1 MKEIGAEAKVKKPFV
16 DRFLDGVERACNKLP
31 PPSILFVWL
40 FVGVAVLSAVL
51 SWCGV
56 HSVNPATGKEIVVNN
71 LFTKDGLQWFLSNLV
86 VNFTSFAPLGLV
98 VVLSIGIGLCEDSGL
113 ITTLLHS
120 GLRKVPAGLVAY
132 AVSFIAVCSNI
143 ASDTAI
149 IVLPPLA
156 AVLYV
161 SIGKNPIVGMI
172 TAYAGAQAGFTA
184 NVMIAGTDAT
194 LAGIT
199 NSAITGFLSESTIT
213 AGVTDNWYFMIA
225 STFICTFVIA
235 LISEKIVAPRFGTY
249 TGKIEETQV
258 VVGATEQKGL
268 RATGIAAS
276 LFIALVLISF
286 FTGVTAAEDGA
297 FVGSPLLKNI
307 TAVLFLF
314 FATVGLTYGFATK
327 KFSNAKDVNASM
339 IKACSTLASFILFCF
354 ICGQFNGLFKWS
366 NLGTLL
372 AIGGANFLQGIGF
385 TGMGMCVV
393 FILISALVN
402 IIVYSGSAKWAIFAP
417 VFVPMFMLL
426 GYHPSFAQ
434 LLYRIGDSPV
444 DCLTPMCPY
453 IWILLETARTK
464 YDSKLNIGTIV
475 SSMVP
480 IAVVLQIVWI
490 VFLLIWMRLDLPI
503 GPGVNIT
510 LPPGIA
516 G

>member
-1 MKEIGAEAKVKKPFV
+1 MKI
-16 DRFLDGVERACNKLP
+16 D
-31 PPSILFVWL
+31 S
-40 FVGVAVLSAVL
+40 
-51 SWCGV
+51 
-56 HSVNPATGKEIVVNN
+56 
-71 LFTKDGLQWFLSNLV
+71 LQWFLGNLIT
-86 VNFTSFAPLGLV
+86 NFTSFAPLGLV
-98 VVLSIGIGLCEDSGL
+98 VALSIGIGICENSGL

-120 GLRKVPAGLVAY
+120 SLRKVPASLVAY

-156 AVLYV
+156 AVLYM

-172 TAYAGAQAGFTA
+172 NAYAGAQAGFTA
-184 NVMIAGTDAT
+184 NIMIAGTDAT

-199 NSAITGFLSESTIT
+199 NSAIAGFLPDSVIT
-213 AGVTDNWYFMIA
+213 ADITGNWYFMIA
-225 STFICTFVIA
+225 STFMCTFVIA
-235 LISEKIVAPRFGTY
+235 LLCEKVVAPRFGIY
-249 TGKIEETQV
+249 KGNNEEMHV
-258 VVGATEQKGL
+258 IVGAKEQKGL
-268 RATGIAAS
+268 RAAGIAA
-276 LFIALVLISF
+276 LIFIVLVLISF
-286 FTGVTAAEDGA
+286 FTGLTSGEDGA
-297 FVGSPLLKNI
+297 FIGSPLLKNI

-314 FATVGLTYGFATK
+314 FVTVGLAYGFAAK
-327 KFSNAKDVNASM
+327 KFQSSKDVNASM
-339 IKACSTLASFILFCF
+339 IEACKTLASFILFCF
-354 ICGQFNGLFKWS
+354 VCGQFNGLFKWS

-372 AIGGANFLQGIGF
+372 AIGGANFLQKIGF

-393 FILISALVN
+393 FILISALIN

-453 IWILLETARTK
+453 IWILLDTARSK
-464 YDSKLNIGTIV
+464 YDPELSIGTIV

-490 VFLLIWMRLDLPI
+490 IFLLIWMWIGLPI
-503 GPGVNIT
+503 GPGVDIM
-510 LPPGIA
+510 LPSGIL